1 MLNMRYKLVF
11 LIFILFFPALMAKG
25 QSAFIKKIF
34 SVTYDPNYI
43 STYVAD
49 YTTRVYG
56 SVKYSNMGYNDNL
69 VGKSLAYTPNNKL
82 LLGIGVNHGILGLN
96 IGINFP
102 FVNQD
107 DEKYG
112 KTKYYDFTM
121 RVFAPRF
128 NATIYLQNYKGFY
141 LRNTKDM
148 IPGWQAGDLYYIRE
162 DIRSWTIGL
171 DVSYIANSSKF
182 SYRAAVLQNEW
193 QKKSAGSFL
202 VGGSFFYNS
211 NVGDSSIV
219 PSQLY
224 YGLFYNSM
232 KFDRSNNFSIGPILG
247 YAYSFVI
254 KRHFF
259 IIGAINGSG
268 NVGYT
273 QLLLVDNEDKVKSGL
288 VLGFRAEIFISA
300 GYNSDRWYFGVSFTN
315 MSVVTQAPIPDRTI
329 SYDTG
334 MYRFNIVRRFATKK
348 PIRLLNPGISR

>member
-1 MLNMRYKLVF
+1 MMNMRHKLIF
-11 LIFILFFPALMAKG
+11 LIFILSFPVIMAG
-25 QSAFIKKIF
+25 QSAFLKKVF
-34 SVTYDPNYI
+34 HVPYDTNYI
-43 STYVAD
+43 STYTTD
-49 YTTRVYG
+49 YTSRIFG

-69 VGKSLAYTPNNKL
+69 VGKSLEYRPNNKL

-107 DEKYG
+107 DDKYG
-112 KTKYYDFTM
+112 KTKYYDFTI

-128 NATIYLQNYKGFY
+128 NATIYLQNYRGFY

-171 DVSYIANSSKF
+171 EVSYIFNSRKF

-202 VGGSFFYNS
+202 LGGSLFYNS
-211 NVGDSSIV
+211 NIGDSSIV

-224 YGLFYNSM
+224 YGLFYNSL
-232 KFDRSNNFSIGPILG
+232 KFDRSNNFSIGPAIG
-247 YAYSFVI
+247 YTYTLVI

-259 IIGAINGSG
+259 IIGSVNGSG
-268 NVGYT
+268 NVGFT
-273 QLLLVDNEDKVKSGL
+273 QLLLVDNENKVNSGL
-288 VLGFRAEIFISA
+288 VLGLRSEILIST
-300 GYNSDRWYFGVSFTN
+300 GYNSDRWYFGVSFIN
-315 MSVVTQAPIPDRTI
+315 MSVVTQAPIPGRSI
-329 SYDTG
+329 RYDTG

>member
-1 MLNMRYKLVF
+1 MLNMRHKLIF
-11 LIFILFFPALMAKG
+11 LIFILSFPVIMAG
-25 QSAFIKKIF
+25 QSAFLKKVF
-34 SVTYDPNYI
+34 HVPYDTNYI
-43 STYVAD
+43 STYITD
-49 YTTRVYG
+49 YTSRIFG

-69 VGKSLAYTPNNKL
+69 VGKSLEYRPNNKL

-107 DEKYG
+107 DDKYG
-112 KTKYYDFTM
+112 KTKYYDFTI

-128 NATIYLQNYKGFY
+128 NATIYLQNYRGFY

-171 DVSYIANSSKF
+171 EVSYIFNSRKF

-202 VGGSFFYNS
+202 LGGSLFYNS
-211 NVGDSSIV
+211 NIGDSSIV

-224 YGLFYNSM
+224 YGLFYNSL
-232 KFDRSNNFSIGPILG
+232 KFDRSNNFSIGPAIG
-247 YAYSFVI
+247 YAYTLVI

-259 IIGAINGSG
+259 IIGSINGSG
-268 NVGYT
+268 NVGFT
-273 QLLLVDNEDKVKSGL
+273 QLLLVDNENKVKSGL
-288 VLGFRAEIFISA
+288 VLGLRSEILIST
-300 GYNSDRWYFGVSFTN
+300 GYNSDRWYFGVSFIN
-315 MSVVTQAPIPDRTI
+315 MSVVTQAPIPGRSI
-329 SYDTG
+329 RYDTG